1 MADKYQL
8 SEGSLRVIM
17 SGGKV
22 EDAIMQ
28 VLGTKRIA
36 SGSSSDKERY
46 RLLLSDGKYL
56 ISFAM
61 LTTQNNDKIVNGE
74 LSDNSIIK
82 IKKYITSVINNV
94 GKVNKRVLVILEMET
109 LVPGHKSSKIGSP
122 EQLPEDDSEPL
133 PSETKNNT
141 VSSST
146 SSTVPQVNGSHRND
160 TDVNMSMQDQLTHPI
175 SSLSPY
181 QNKWV
186 IKARVSNKSSIRT
199 WSNSRG
205 EGKLFNMDLIDE
217 SGEIRATAFRDLVDK
232 FYDLI
237 EVDKVYYISKCQ
249 LKIANKQFS
258 NLNNDYEMT
267 FTPDTI
273 VQECHDVVD
282 SIPQTR
288 YDFISIDKIAH
299 IEVDTMIDVI
309 GVCKSASDV
318 QMFQARSTGRDLK
331 KRELTL
337 VDQSNNSI
345 ALTLWGTEAETFDS
359 ASQPVIVI
367 KGARVSQFG
376 GGKTLSTNA
385 STVMK
390 INPDI
395 PEAHRLRGWFDN
407 EGISKTT
414 VNISA
419 RSEGG
424 GSQTQWINVKDVQEM
439 GMGQGDKGDYFQVVG
454 TILLYRSENGIYK
467 ACPKE
472 DCKKK
477 AADQGNGMYRCDKCN
492 REYPNFKYLLLGS
505 ANIADWS
512 GNIWL
517 SLFSS
522 EAEKVLG
529 MSSQAVGEAIE
540 NDSQALVEIADKAH
554 FKEFI
559 FKCRSK
565 MENYNDENRLKT
577 VALRV
582 EPVNFKEYNSY
593 LISQINQ
600 LLN

>member
-1 MADKYQL
+1 MAEKYKL

-17 SGGKV
+17 KGGQI
-22 EDAIMQ
+22 DNAIMQ
-28 VLGTKRIA
+28 VLDTKRIA
-36 SGSSSDKERY
+36 SGNTDKERY
-46 RLLLSDGKYL
+46 RLLLSDGKHL
-56 ISFAM
+56 FSFAM
-61 LTTQNNDKIVNGE
+61 LTSQINDQIVNGE

-94 GKVNKRVLVILEMET
+94 GKAKRVLVILEMET
-109 LVPGHKSSKIGSP
+109 LVRGENTGKIGSP
-122 EQLPEDDSEPL
+122 EPLPDDDEPL
-133 PSETKNNT
+133 VENDSKNKQ
-141 VSSST
+141 VSST
-146 SSTVPQVNGSHRND
+146 SSTSLHVVNGNNRNVSD
-160 TDVNMSMQDQLTHPI
+160 PNVSIQDQLTHPI

-181 QNKWV
+181 QNKWI

-205 EGKLFNMDLIDE
+205 EGKLFSMDLIDE
-217 SGEIRATAFRDLVDK
+217 SGEIRATAFRELVDK

-237 EVDKVYYISKCQ
+237 EIDKVYYISKCQ

-273 VQECHDVVD
+273 VQECHDVVE

-288 YDFISIDKIAH
+288 YDFISINKITH
-299 IEVDTMIDVI
+299 IEVNTLIDVI
-309 GVCKSASDV
+309 GVCKNASDL
-318 QMFQARSTGRDLK
+318 QMFQAKSTGRDLK
-331 KRELTL
+331 KREITL
-337 VDQSNNSI
+337 VDQSSNSI
-345 ALTLWGTEAETFDS
+345 ALTLWGAEAESFDGS
-359 ASQPVIVI
+359 SQPVIVI
-367 KGARVSQFG
+367 KGARVSEFG
-376 GGKTLSTNA
+376 GGKTLSTGV
-385 STVMK
+385 SSIMK

-419 RSEGG
+419 RSESSGYQ
-424 GSQTQWINVKDVQEM
+424 SQWINIKDVQEM
-439 GMGQGDKGDYFQVVG
+439 GMGQGEKGDYFQVKG
-454 TILLYRSENGIYK
+454 TVLLYRSENGIYK

-477 AADQGNGMYRCDKCN
+477 IVDLGNGMYRCDKCN

-505 ANIADWS
+505 ANIGDWS
-512 GNIWL
+512 GNMWI

-522 EAEKVLG
+522 EAEKVLE

-540 NDSQALVEIADKAH
+540 SDPQALVEIADKAH
-554 FKEFI
+554 FKQFI

-565 MENYNDENRLKT
+565 MENYNDETRLKT
-577 VALRV
+577 VALKV
-582 EPVNFKEYNSY
+582 EPISYKECNTHA
-593 LISQINQ
+593 ISRIQE